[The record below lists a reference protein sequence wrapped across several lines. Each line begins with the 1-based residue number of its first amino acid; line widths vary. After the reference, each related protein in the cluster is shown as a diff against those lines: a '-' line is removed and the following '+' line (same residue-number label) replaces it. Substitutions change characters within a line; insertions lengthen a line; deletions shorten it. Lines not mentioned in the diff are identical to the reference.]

1 MSIPVICD
9 RCRTTGSAG
18 DGDFSHLGDLLE
30 FEPVAVRPRANG
42 WDPDAQ
48 RAFIALLATTGSKRS
63 SALAIGRN
71 VHGFEQLLKRPDGA
85 GLKLA
90 FERAMAIYQQNGAM
104 KIATGVADAAAR
116 NAQMTP
122 PSRLRGH
129 EPQPEPDIGEDH
141 QLELIEAIGQKF
153 MRKVA
158 AERRARLA
166 GEIVAADFYLRQV
179 TILETMFDL
188 TASRFGWDTHEVLRD
203 LRRGGLDMQQIVA
216 TPFTDWLDRSRRL
229 WWMQEGEPER
239 PSYPDTRFL
248 EKRHTPDGEVSVYTD
263 QDATGALTT
272 PARGFTKE
280 QWAQMKHD
288 DQRAA
293 RQRQFDEDAEEQRQ
307 WEARARAE
315 WEKQPNS
322 SPSSLG
328 EGDHACPE
336 RSRRRSRRA
345 KHGGGAA

>member
-9 RCRTTGSAG
+9 RCRTTGGAG

-122 PSRLRGH
+122 PSRLRGLAPPVPE
-129 EPQPEPDIGEDH
+129 EPTISEEQ
-141 QLELIEAIGQKF
+141 QLEALDSIARKF
-153 MRKVA
+153 IAKVWQERK
-158 AERRARLA
+158 ARLT
-166 GEIVAADFYLRQV
+166 GRIVEADFYLRQI
-179 TILETMFDL
+179 TFIEIALDL
-188 TASRFGWDTHEVLRD
+188 GASNLGRSPFEFLGTC
-203 LRRGGLDMQQIVA
+203 RRGDHGLLQIA
-216 TPFTDWLDRSRRL
+216 ETPFSRILDERRRQL
-229 WWMQEGEPER
+229 WEDVGEPER
-239 PSYPDTRFL
+239 PEHPPLRTLIDHGSHSTNVDTNA
-248 EKRHTPDGEVSVYTD
+248 Y
-263 QDATGALTT
+263 GALTH
-272 PARGFTKE
+272 PAAGYTQE
-280 QWAQMKHD
+280 QWAEIGH
-288 DQRAA
+288 
-293 RQRQFDEDAEEQRQ
+293 EEQVQARKAEFEAEAAAQ
-307 WEARARAE
+307 VEWEAKARAE
-315 WEKQPNS
+315 FEAS
-322 SPSSLG
+322 SSS
-328 EGDHACPE
+328 
-336 RSRRRSRRA
+336 SRT
-345 KHGGGAA
+345 